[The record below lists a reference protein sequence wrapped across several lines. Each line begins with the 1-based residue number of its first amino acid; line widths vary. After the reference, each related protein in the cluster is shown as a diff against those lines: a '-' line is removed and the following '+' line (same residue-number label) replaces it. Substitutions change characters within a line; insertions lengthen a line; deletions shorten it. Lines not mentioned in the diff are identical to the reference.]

1 MSHARWKT
9 SRLDNTA
16 IIDHRSSIITTFA
29 TREDREKERR
39 PKHCKCR
46 QDSSIHSNMES
57 EKDEEGSPWKGR
69 QSVKDPQARRWM
81 SSTAASLL
89 DNHDEEEEDG
99 LEEPDLLSVSIESAT
114 DSSEKFNAQNVAPG
128 LSAIDQSNPESATV
142 SSVVRL
148 TEGMLTEGMTGML
161 CSVPL
166 NGNHRRIDSE
176 TEVLQKDLSVGHCGT
191 APFCMPSK
199 ETPPPFSTRE
209 MGKSVNESLTMLDR
223 IDTLNDLSDSVV
235 DESES
240 TLGRSDTLKK
250 TEPMSCADVNLI
262 DLQKLVA
269 TDIIDVLGSSTGV
282 ASDWFATLGAW
293 LVPSSH
299 EAQQRPRRVFRNR
312 CSVRKAQSHRLKE
325 LWYKWHSNG
334 SEDSGSRLGSDL
346 SGSNNPMKPNPN
358 MPPFRLW
365 SLAVTKSLDDAELV
379 APLTSVPGIPLSQSS
394 ENTAIAPPV
403 KEVKLFSSKTSKQR
417 APTPPVDLYYDSDPE
432 IFRVTRR
439 SPAAA
444 SNKDD
449 YMGKK
454 PLRWR
459 RRVSIPMP
467 INTSLSVD
475 NKEIVRPLTPKHVKG
490 KGAPSFDIGSF
501 DSDVDDRFDLL
512 DDSLVKEFIKV
523 SRK

>member
-1 MSHARWKT
+1 
-9 SRLDNTA
+9 
-16 IIDHRSSIITTFA
+16 
-29 TREDREKERR
+29 
-39 PKHCKCR
+39 
-46 QDSSIHSNMES
+46 MEN
-57 EKDEEGSPWKGR
+57 EKDEQGSPWKGLA
-69 QSVKDPQARRWM
+69 SVTDPKARRWM

-114 DSSEKFNAQNVAPG
+114 DSSGKSHTKKVAHHG
-128 LSAIDQSNPESATV
+128 LNIVDQSNAESATV

-148 TEGMLTEGMTGML
+148 TEGMTGML
-161 CSVPL
+161 CSAPL
-166 NGNHRRIDSE
+166 DGSHRRIDSE
-176 TEVLQKDLSVGHCGT
+176 TEVLQKDLSTGHCGT
-191 APFCMPSK
+191 APFCLPSK
-199 ETPPPFSTRE
+199 ETPPFSTKE

-223 IDTLNDLSDSVV
+223 IDTLNNMSDSVV

-240 TLGRSDTLKK
+240 TLGRSDTLRK
-250 TEPMSCADVNLI
+250 TEPINCAEFNLI

-269 TDIIDVLGSSTGV
+269 TDIMDVLGSSTGV
-282 ASDWFATLGAW
+282 ATEWFATLAGW

-299 EAQQRPRRVFRNR
+299 ESQQRPRRVFRNR

-334 SEDSGSRLGSDL
+334 SEDSSSRLGSNP
-346 SGSNNPMKPNPN
+346 SGSSDPMKPNPN

-379 APLTSVPGIPLSQSS
+379 APVTSVPLSQSH
-394 ENTAIAPPV
+394 NNMTITPPM
-403 KEVKLFSSKTSKQR
+403 KEVTLFPSETSKQR

-449 YMGKK
+449 YIGKK

-459 RRVSIPMP
+459 RRISIPTP

-475 NKEIVRPLTPKHVKG
+475 GKEIVRPLTPKHVKG

-501 DSDVDDRFDLL
+501 DSDIDDRFDLL
-512 DDSLVKEFIKV
+512 DDSLVKNFIKV
-523 SRK
+523 SKA